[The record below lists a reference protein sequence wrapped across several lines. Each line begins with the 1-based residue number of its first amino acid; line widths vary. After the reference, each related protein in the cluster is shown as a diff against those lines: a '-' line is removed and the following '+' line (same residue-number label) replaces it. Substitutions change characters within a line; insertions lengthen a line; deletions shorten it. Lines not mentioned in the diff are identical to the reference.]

1 MHTVIL
7 WPYCNAFCICNKV
20 DSNYCPKWGIATLAH
35 IPTRNCYFSF
45 WMFIDNIFK
54 AIYEFPLSF
63 IVPRTTFSCK
73 GPSFKTKRQFWIQ
86 KKSAF
91 PYICEKWSSTKRGL
105 RDQYFCQTDICWSYT
120 GWFFF
125 NWTSPEFANCWPVNN
140 WFKKTLESQ
149 TGPSVIEKRLSVWR
163 SENDS
168 NIKKI

>member
-20 DSNYCPKWGIATLAH
+20 DSNYCPKWGIATLTH

-45 WMFIDNIFK
+45 WMFIDNILK
-54 AIYEFPLSF
+54 AIYEFPVSF

-120 GWFFF
+120 GWFFLTGPPL
-125 NWTSPEFANCWPVNN
+125 NLLIVGQKTTD
-140 WFKKTLESQ
+140 FKKTLESQ
-149 TGPSVIEKRLSVWR
+149 TGPPVIEKRQSVWR
-163 SENDS
+163 SECDS
-168 NIKKI
+168 NT